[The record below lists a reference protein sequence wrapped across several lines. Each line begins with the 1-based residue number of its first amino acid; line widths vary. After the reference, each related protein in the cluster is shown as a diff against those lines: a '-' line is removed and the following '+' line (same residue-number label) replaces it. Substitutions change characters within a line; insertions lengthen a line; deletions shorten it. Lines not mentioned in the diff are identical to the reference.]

1 MWEEHALIALW
12 TWLCQVI
19 DKDKS
24 CKNAV
29 SRLTSYLAASLF
41 FLVLCWLASTAVGEN
56 PSSFFETKKLE
67 QKSFV
72 DLHKLDPV
80 LKRFVLDQE
89 VMAAPGVLTLSAPP
103 MMRLRDPGTISAIIK
118 VSGNAMAI
126 ESSGARVR
134 TVIGEFATADV
145 PFGALN
151 RLIQLPNVI
160 YVQASRL
167 MEPTLLDV
175 SVPGTG
181 AHQVWKSTPGYT
193 GKGVIVGVIDS
204 GIDWSH
210 PDFKGKDGSS
220 RILYIWD
227 QGGDPGTRGPG
238 DVGMSYGYGV
248 EWTKADID
256 SGLCEEMDPSGHG
269 THVTST
275 IAGDGGD
282 MHGFTGMAP
291 DADIIVV
298 KTSFGDAEIL
308 DGVDY
313 ILRKASELDR
323 PVVVNMSFGSQW
335 GPHDGTSLL
344 DQAVDRLLGES
355 GEAIVAAA
363 GNEGGRTV
371 HVGAV
376 LRQPVGGNYPW
387 TAVHTFI
394 GAESTVIQIWYD
406 SPDPLSVRVLLPEN
420 DRGDLADLGIGW
432 VSEGQLRIFSV
443 PSGPI
448 AGAEVAIEAQQI
460 ALYPNRKG
468 VYIHISNNGDLT
480 IPIDEYIYAV
490 EYDGSGITIDAYV
503 VWRGYFERASRLP
516 ASVLFPNKSFL
527 LEGDGYNTI
536 ISPASASEVICV
548 GSYVSRSEWV
558 DWENSIRDENLR
570 IDSISAFSSFGP
582 LLNGARKP
590 DIAAP
595 GEMVVAAFSTDSWD
609 RPNRIYRDGR
619 HVSMRGTSMAA
630 PHVTGAVALMYEQ
643 NPNLTAS
650 EVKYILTRSATDR
663 GPVGWDKAWGY
674 GALNVLAAMN
684 IPSEPRVLRAAA
696 GDGSITVE
704 WYPSKETD
712 IAGYRIYARLDAGYW
727 MLDTGYWLPDAGDW
741 TPDAGCWRLDAG
753 SWIPDT
759 GCWMLESSIK
769 HRASSIQ
776 YQVSSIDQPVSM
788 SISAY
793 NGAGNEGP
801 RSQEITIIPGT
812 PGPDVTPPDPPG
824 DLTAVSIDSAVDLT
838 WSRNREHDLS
848 GYKIHYGTSTGNYS
862 QVQRVGKVSNYRLKG
877 LTNGV
882 RVYVSVSAVDT
893 SGNESGRASEVSA
906 VPRLFTRTS
915 LRYQSGWPVLM
926 RHDVYSSP
934 TLYDADGDG
943 RLEVSVSAKDG
954 RIHLLRHDGSSMRGW
969 PISTGLASISS
980 PALADVDG
988 DGSVEVV
995 VGAGDRVY
1003 MWSDRGTPVQ
1013 GWPVST
1019 LGNVTASPALGDIDD
1034 DGRMEVIV
1042 GSRDGILYAYNNDG
1056 STVNGWPV
1064 IVRGYIHSSAALAD
1078 MDGDSRT
1085 EIVVG
1090 SGDGYLYVF
1099 KGDGTTTDGW
1109 PVYVRSE
1116 IVSSPAVGDIDGDG
1130 SMEIVIADKSGWV
1143 HAWHYS
1149 GRSVEGWPVNLRDDI
1164 VSSPALGD
1172 IDDNK
1177 NTLEIVIGTKYG
1189 SIYVLKS
1196 DGTTMDGW
1204 PVSVADDMT
1213 SSPAIG
1219 DIDGDGNPDVIVATG
1234 TGLGYTGLVYAFRG
1248 SGKKLG
1254 TLWPV
1259 HTQGNIS
1266 YSSPALGDLDGD
1278 GDVEVVVG
1286 SCRNDVGSGGYL
1298 HAWDISGRP
1307 GDAGIVWGG
1316 FRHDSRHT
1324 GVADDTIPPSFV
1336 IAVLQ
1341 NPALKKHLNLY
1352 AISSEKLI
1360 ADPELTVEVTSSGAN
1375 EKNFVQST
1383 ILTQLDVSSNIY
1395 YTSLTLAEQDGMYN
1409 FTVSGTDASGNT
1421 GTSSKNVSILPVPPS
1436 PRPPVPPSFS
1446 LLPNYPNPFNPGT
1459 WIPYELAQTSDVT
1472 IEIYSSACQLIRS
1485 LALGRRTA
1493 GSYTVAEDAAY
1504 WDGTDNCA
1512 QEVASGVYFYVLRA
1526 GSFEACRKMILLR

>member
-1 MWEEHALIALW
+1 MA
-12 TWLCQVI
+12 T
-19 DKDKS
+19 
-24 CKNAV
+24 N
-29 SRLTSYLAASLF
+29 
-41 FLVLCWLASTAVGEN
+41 
-56 PSSFFETKKLE
+56 
-67 QKSFV
+67 
-72 DLHKLDPV
+72 LHKVDPV
-80 LKRFVLDQE
+80 LKRFIVKQGT
-89 VMAAPGVLTLSAPP
+89 MAAPGALSLFAPP
-103 MMRLRDPGTISAIIK
+103 MMQPRDPGIISAIIK
-118 VSGNAMAI
+118 TSGNPMAI
-126 ESSGARVR
+126 ESSGVRVR

-145 PFGALN
+145 PFQSLN
-151 RLIQLPNVI
+151 RLIELPSVV

-167 MEPTLLDV
+167 MEPALLDV

-181 AHQVWKSTPGYT
+181 AHQVWNSTPGYT

-210 PDFKGKDGSS
+210 PDFTGKDGTS

-227 QGGDPGTRGPG
+227 QCGDTGTRGRG
-238 DVGMSYGYGV
+238 DAGISYGV

-269 THVTST
+269 THVSST
-275 IAGDGGD
+275 IAGNGGD
-282 MHGFTGMAP
+282 LHGFSGMAP

-298 KTSFGDAEIL
+298 KTSFGDVEIL
-308 DGVDY
+308 DGADY
-313 ILRKASELDR
+313 IFRKASELNR

-344 DQAVDRLLGES
+344 DQAFDRLLGRP

-363 GNEGGRTV
+363 GNEGGRPV

-376 LRQPVGGNYPW
+376 LRRPVGENYPW
-387 TAVHTFI
+387 SALQTFA
-394 GAESTVIQIWYD
+394 GTESIVIQIWYN
-406 SPDPLSVRVLLPEN
+406 SPSPLSVRVLLPEN
-420 DRGDLADLGIGW
+420 DRGDLGDLSTGW
-432 VSEGQLRIFSV
+432 VSTGQLRISSV

-448 AGAEVAIEAQQI
+448 AGAEVAVEAQQS

-468 VYIHISNNGDLT
+468 VYILISNNGDLT
-480 IPIDEYIYAV
+480 IPIDEYIYAI
-490 EYDGSGITIDAYV
+490 EYNGPGIAIDAYV

-516 ASVLFPNKSFL
+516 ASALFPNKFFL

-558 DWENSIRDENLR
+558 DWENRIRDENLSVG
-570 IDSISAFSSFGP
+570 SISAFSSLGP

-590 DIAAP
+590 DMAAP
-595 GEMVVAAFSTDSWD
+595 GEMVVAAFSTDAWEKS
-609 RPNRIYRDGR
+609 NRIYRDGR

-630 PHVTGAVALMYEQ
+630 PHVTGAIALMYEQ

-650 EVKYILTRSATDR
+650 EVKYILTRSATDQ

-674 GALNVLAAMN
+674 GELNVLAAMN

-696 GDGSITVE
+696 EDGSITVE
-704 WYPSKETD
+704 WFPNKESD
-712 IAGYRIYARLDAGYW
+712 IAGYRIYAGLDAGYW
-727 MLDTGYWLPDAGDW
+727 LLDTGYWLPDAGDW
-741 TPDAGCWRLDAG
+741 APDAGCWRLDAG
-753 SWIPDT
+753 SWTLDT
-759 GCWMLESSIK
+759 GCWMLASSIE

-776 YQVSSIDQPVSM
+776 YRVSGIQNGVPISL

-801 RSQEITIIPGT
+801 RSQEITIIPSA

-824 DLTAVSIDSAVDLT
+824 DLTAVSVDGAVDLT
-838 WSRNREHDLS
+838 WSPNSEHDLS
-848 GYKIHYGTSTGNYS
+848 GYRIYYGTSTGDHS
-862 QVQRVGKVSNYRLKG
+862 QVIRVSKVTNYRLKG

-893 SGNESGRASEVSA
+893 SGNESGKASEVSA
-906 VPRLFTRTS
+906 VPQLFTRPS

-934 TLYDADGDG
+934 TLYDVDGDG

-954 RIHLLRHDGSSMRGW
+954 RIYLLRYDGRSMRGW

-995 VGAGDRVY
+995 VGAGHKVY
-1003 MWSDRGTPVQ
+1003 MWSDRGTPIS

-1019 LGNVTASPALGDIDD
+1019 GGNVTASPALGDIDN
-1034 DGRMEVIV
+1034 DGRMEVII
-1042 GSRDGILYAYNNDG
+1042 GSRDGILYAYNADG

-1078 MDGDSRT
+1078 IDGDSRI

-1099 KGDGTTTDGW
+1099 EGDGTTTDGW
-1109 PVYVRSE
+1109 PVYVSSE
-1116 IVSSPAVGDIDGDG
+1116 IVSSPAVGDTDGDG
-1130 SMEIVIADKSGWV
+1130 SMEIVVADRSGWV
-1143 HAWHYS
+1143 HAWHGNS
-1149 GRSVEGWPVNLRDDI
+1149 KPVEGWPVDLRNYI
-1164 VSSPALGD
+1164 VSSPALAD
-1172 IDDNK
+1172 IDDNE
-1177 NTLEIVIGTKYG
+1177 NTLEIVIGTEYG
-1189 SIYVLKS
+1189 SIYALRS
-1196 DGTTMDGW
+1196 DGTAMDGW

-1219 DIDGDGNPDVIVATG
+1219 DVNGDGSADIVVATG
-1234 TGLGYTGLVYAFRG
+1234 MGLGYTGLVYAFRSSG
-1248 SGKKLG
+1248 SKIG

-1286 SCRNDVGSGGYL
+1286 SCRDDVGSGGYL

-1307 GDAGIVWGG
+1307 GDDGIVWGG

-1324 GVADDTIPPSFV
+1324 GVADDIIPPSFV
-1336 IAVLQ
+1336 IAILQ

-1352 AISSEKLI
+1352 AISSEKLM
-1360 ADPELTVEVTSSGAN
+1360 AEPELTVEVTLSGSN
-1375 EKNFVQST
+1375 EKIVRTATFANQF
-1383 ILTQLDVSSNIY
+1383 DVSSNIY
-1395 YTSLTLAEQDGMYN
+1395 YASLTVEQDGVYI

-1421 GTSSKNVSILPVPPS
+1421 GNSSKSIKIGLNGQDSDLPSPVPA
-1436 PRPPVPPSFS
+1436 RFS

-1472 IEIYSSACQLIRS
+1472 IEIYSSAGQLIRS

-1493 GSYTVAEDAAY
+1493 GSYTFAEDAAY
-1504 WDGTDNCA
+1504 WDGTDNSA
-1512 QEVASGVYFYVLRA
+1512 QEVASGVYFCVLRA
-1526 GSFEACRKMILLR
+1526 VGTRHAVSQAVRKMILLR